1 MKSLVIS
8 LENNMSQLEFDFVKD
23 LKSKDEV
30 IREEQDEIMK
40 QLYKNNLLRF
50 YEIMSYYRIP
60 KTTSDEIIHLC
71 RWS

>member
-1 MKSLVIS
+1 MT
-8 LENNMSQLEFDFVKD
+8 QLEFDFVKD

-60 KTTSDEIIHLC
+60 KITSDEIIHLC